1 MGEVLVWA
9 ASDAGIEAAA
19 EVSACADRYASIFR
33 SHYERVVRWLTVLGV
48 QGGDADDV
56 AQEVF
61 IVAHRKL
68 DQLRPDA
75 SVTAWLLAICR
86 RVSATQ
92 RRGRARARAREQHV
106 TPPSELPT
114 PEAATMR
121 SEAAR
126 MLHEFLVALPEEQ
139 RLVFV
144 LYEMDGANANEIAE
158 AVGVSRNTVHS
169 RVRLIREKLARFVGR
184 ERAKEK
190 RSDG

>member
-1 MGEVLVWA
+1 
-9 ASDAGIEAAA
+9 
-19 EVSACADRYASIFR
+19 
-33 SHYERVVRWLTVLGV
+33 
-48 QGGDADDV
+48 
-56 AQEVF
+56 
-61 IVAHRKL
+61 
-68 DQLRPDA
+68 
-75 SVTAWLLAICR
+75 
-86 RVSATQ
+86 
-92 RRGRARARAREQHV
+92 
-106 TPPSELPT
+106 
-114 PEAATMR
+114 MR

-158 AVGVSRNTVHS
+158 AVGISRNTVHS